1 MRDLPLHS
9 GLKALFKETCFRI
22 VQILKKG
29 YIVEELQALE
39 QAIEI
44 TKKYVEKSYVDP
56 SEEVNKIA
64 SEIEKTFEISEK
76 QLERIKNILSKSKLK
91 NTKIDVKIDEA
102 DKFLLQGLLLKAGV
116 RFTKKLKEV
125 VDFENDKIDFEALL
139 KALEAKKKRAEKV
152 KNS

>member
-1 MRDLPLHS
+1 M
-9 GLKALFKETCFRI
+9 
-22 VQILKKG
+22 
-29 YIVEELQALE
+29 EELQALE

-44 TKKYVEKSYVDP
+44 AKKYVEKSYVDP
-56 SEEVNKIA
+56 TDEVNKIA

-91 NTKIDVKIDEA
+91 NTKIDVNIDEA

-116 RFTKKLKEV
+116 RFTKKLKEA

-139 KALEAKKKRAEKV
+139 KALEAKKKRDEKA